1 MLHESGG
8 SVARTGRPNAYD
20 SVIKP
25 NLDKIKS
32 WRQSGETWKQ
42 IAQRLGVAESV
53 LYAHKNNITEFS
65 DIVKKADEEMITD
78 IENKAYQAAMGG
90 IKTTRTKQT
99 LVNGVMT
106 VVEIVE
112 EYTLPNPT
120 MMIFMLKAHKP
131 DVYMNAEPDNNT
143 DVVKSIERLAD
154 KLTRK

>member
-1 MLHESGG
+1 M
-8 SVARTGRPNAYD
+8 
-20 SVIKP
+20 
-25 NLDKIKS
+25 
-32 WRQSGETWKQ
+32 
-42 IAQRLGVAESV
+42 

-65 DIVKKADEEMITD
+65 EIVKKADEEMITD